1 MTAKKASPQRGK
13 RVTMY
18 LRDED
23 REKVRQLMADIAL
36 QGERVSESL
45 IVRAAILAAE
55 PGKKFLTA
63 YKQAASVDLRFNAS
77 E

>member
-1 MTAKKASPQRGK
+1 MTAKAAVKHGK

-23 REKVRQLMADIAL
+23 REKIRELMASLAA

-45 IVRAAILAAE
+45 IVRAAIHAAV
-55 PGKKFLTA
+55 PGRPFTA
-63 YKQAASVDLRFNAS
+63 AYRKAAAVDLRFKP
-77 E
+77 EE